1 MPQVVNYTE
10 ARRKLK
16 SLMDTVIEDRVAV
29 VITRTTSEPVMMIAK
44 SEFDALMETFQL
56 LRSPRNAKRIRT
68 ALAEIDRRR
77 CRRGKSGWR
86 PRSTSNRE

>member
-68 ALAEIDRRR
+68 ALAEIDGDDVVEARVV
-77 CRRGKSGWR
+77 GEAIHEQ
-86 PRSTSNRE
+86 P

>member
-29 VITRTTSEPVMMIAK
+29 VITRTKSEPVMVIAK

-68 ALAEIDRRR
+68 ALAEIDDGDVVEARVV
-77 CRRGKSGWR
+77 GEAIHEQ
-86 PRSTSNRE
+86 P

>member
-10 ARRKLK
+10 ARQKLK

-44 SEFDALMETFQL
+44 SEFDALMETFHL
-56 LRSPRNAKRIRT
+56 LRSPRNADRLRA
-68 ALAEIDRRR
+68 ALAEIDDGDVVEARVVGDRIHEQ
-77 CRRGKSGWR
+77 
-86 PRSTSNRE
+86 P

>member
-1 MPQVVNYTE
+1 MLQVVNYTE

-29 VITRTTSEPVMMIAK
+29 VITRTTSEPVLMIAK

-68 ALAEIDRRR
+68 ALAEIDDGDVVEARVV
-77 CRRGKSGWR
+77 GEAIHEQ
-86 PRSTSNRE
+86 P

>member
-10 ARRKLK
+10 ARQKLK

-44 SEFDALMETFQL
+44 SEFDAMMETFHL
-56 LRSPRNAKRIRT
+56 LRSPRNAERIRA
-68 ALAEIDRRR
+68 ALAEIDDGDVVEARVVGDRIHEQ
-77 CRRGKSGWR
+77 
-86 PRSTSNRE
+86 P

>member
-10 ARRKLK
+10 ARQKLK

-44 SEFDALMETFQL
+44 SEFDAMVETFHL
-56 LRSPRNAKRIRT
+56 LRSPRNAERIRA
-68 ALAEIDRRR
+68 ALAEIDDGDVVEARLV
-77 CRRGKSGWR
+77 GEAIHEQ
-86 PRSTSNRE
+86 P